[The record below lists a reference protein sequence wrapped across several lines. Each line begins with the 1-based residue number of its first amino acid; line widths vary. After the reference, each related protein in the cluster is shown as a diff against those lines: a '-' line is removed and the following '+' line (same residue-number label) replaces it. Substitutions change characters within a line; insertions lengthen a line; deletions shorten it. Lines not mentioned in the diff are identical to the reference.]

1 MSASDA
7 DLTVEE
13 VLRFEGLPP
22 DSLASRHA
30 VVRWSDGTEGEALR
44 WYADEVLVCEGD
56 LIGKTR
62 EQLRSLL
69 SGGIATGFSPSAA
82 GPHRGWP
89 TRSAAGSGYGAV
101 ARLERSERKRLARLS
116 SMCCPSRQTYSR
128 NVSQFCTQNS
138 L

>member
-69 SGGIATGFSPSAA
+69 SGGIATGFSPGAA
-82 GPHRGWP
+82 LVLSDQSLGWLP
-89 TRSAAGSGYGAV
+89 GAK
-101 ARLERSERKRLARLS
+101 A
-116 SMCCPSRQTYSR
+116 
-128 NVSQFCTQNS
+128 S
-138 L
+138 LCSDTGR